1 MKSSHG
7 FRISICAVLLLA
19 PLAPLSAQVA
29 DGLYAT
35 IGYGVA
41 LPADTSF
48 TINDVPAA
56 EDADP
61 TELRTG
67 TLKTDL
73 GWVGF
78 RAGAGYSISGF
89 RPEISFSYRQL
100 PVSEVSYSKFCNPVE
115 LAFLPDGCLP
125 EDILEELKVT
135 VDTEQSSVTD
145 LGLLAN
151 VSYDI
156 DTGTP
161 IVPYLGI
168 GLGASSIT
176 AKVEVEV
183 EVELDVPQL
192 GKQLIKRSL
201 EREASQ
207 WALAYQATAG
217 VGYALTEALTIGLG
231 YRLAGGTEAEFDW
244 NTVDDDVIEK
254 LKAAALTHNIE
265 LGVIFRF

>member
-19 PLAPLSAQVA
+19 PLATLSAQVA

-48 TINDVPAA
+48 TINNVPAA

-100 PVSEVSYSKFCNPVE
+100 PVSEVSYSKFCDPE
-115 LAFLPDGCLP
+115 LAALGLADGCLP
-125 EDILEELKVT
+125 EAILENMKVT

-183 EVELDVPQL
+183 QLDLSSL
-192 GKQLIKRSL
+192 GGPPIKRTL

-244 NTVDDDVIEK
+244 NTVEDEVIEK

-265 LGVIFRF
+265 LGVVFRF